1 MKISMRWEDS
11 EYTSL
16 ATPARVVQYE
26 GKAYSTLHAAIFFV
40 SVSRFSL

>member
-1 MKISMRWEDS
+1 MRWEDRG
-11 EYTSL
+11 YTSL

-26 GKAYSTLHAAIFFV
+26 GKAYSTLDPAIFFFFFV